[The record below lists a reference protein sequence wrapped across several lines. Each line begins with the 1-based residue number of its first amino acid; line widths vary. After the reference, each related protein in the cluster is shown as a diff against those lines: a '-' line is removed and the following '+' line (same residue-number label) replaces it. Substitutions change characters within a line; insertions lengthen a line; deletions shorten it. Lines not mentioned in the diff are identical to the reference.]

1 MKASLCKN
9 TSESIEF
16 DVLEDSGED
25 IRCRENSPTSRKDN
39 LSNKRRHRALIVVDD
54 SDENCIATTQKEKRR
69 KVSRK
74 KVKKGRAK
82 SKDIAQG
89 LEEHA
94 HVDYN
99 HTQQRKCDVPEIPK
113 KTKIL
118 KGANK
123 SLNRSEEIIAHGK
136 RKRRKNTVNMEV
148 STKQVSNEFQIL
160 FNFD

>member
-1 MKASLCKN
+1 MFWKIVEKTSDVEKILQHQGKTTLAIKEDTAS
-9 TSESIEF
+9 
-16 DVLEDSGED
+16 
-25 IRCRENSPTSRKDN
+25 
-39 LSNKRRHRALIVVDD
+39 IVVDD

-123 SLNRSEEIIAHGK
+123 SLNRSEETIAHDK
-136 RKRRKNTVNMEV
+136 RKRRKKYRQHG
-148 STKQVSNEFQIL
+148 S
-160 FNFD
+160 FN